1 MRNDLNSVSRSA
13 SDSCNDARSAS
24 FLAERPRTGPAG
36 RRDARSARIRSAKAL
51 AERRDTRNDSRSAR
65 ASAERPDIRNDARS
79 ARLSAERR
87 DTRNDSRSAKS
98 SAERATSWRSKAV
111 WTSSALA
118 LVLTAASLRAQTPPP
133 AVVDYVVGAQD
144 VLTITCYDQADLSGK
159 FTVETDGTFT
169 YPLIGRVKVG
179 GLTLRQV
186 ESQVKTRLVDDG
198 YFRNPQITVA
208 VDTYKSQKVFIV
220 GEVRTPGTYPLSGD
234 MNLVEALARAGS
246 TLPSASGEAIIVHPS
261 AGGKASGPTLP
272 TQDSATDIDRVDLH
286 DLQNGV
292 FSQNAALRDGDTIFV
307 PRAESVYVFG
317 QVKNPGAYALQQR
330 NTTVLQALSLAGG
343 VTDRGTTS
351 RVKIMRII
359 NGEKREIKV
368 KLTDLVQPGDT
379 VVVSERFF

>member
-1 MRNDLNSVSRSA
+1 MHTQRGGV
-13 SDSCNDARSAS
+13 
-24 FLAERPRTGPAG
+24 TAG
-36 RRDARSARIRSAKAL
+36 FAAAI
-51 AERRDTRNDSRSAR
+51 
-65 ASAERPDIRNDARS
+65 
-79 ARLSAERR
+79 
-87 DTRNDSRSAKS
+87 
-98 SAERATSWRSKAV
+98 
-111 WTSSALA
+111 
-118 LVLTAASLRAQTPPP
+118 LVVFTAASASAQP
-133 AVVDYVVGAQD
+133 AARSSSAADYVVGAQD

-159 FTVETDGTFT
+159 FTVETDGTFS

-186 ESQVKTRLVDDG
+186 ETEVKTRLVGDG

-246 TLPSASGEAIIVHPS
+246 TLPTASDEAIIVHPE
-261 AGGKASGPTLP
+261 AGQETSGPTLP
-272 TQDSATDIDRVDLH
+272 TQEDAANVIHVDLRT
-286 DLQNGV
+286 LQNGA

-317 QVKNPGAYALQQR
+317 QVKNPGAYAMQQK

-351 RVKIMRII
+351 RIKIVRIV
-359 NGEKREIKV
+359 NGEKKEIKA
-368 KLTDLVQPGDT
+368 KLTDLVQSGDT
-379 VVVSERFF
+379 IMVPERFF